1 MPLSKIDAP
10 SSYDTDH
17 RSMSVH
23 PNHHH
28 LSSAVEEKPG
38 SAGSRGSKKDKEA
51 DLVEVKASGYSKK

>member
-1 MPLSKIDAP
+1 MLPHHMIQI
-10 SSYDTDH
+10 T
-17 RSMSVH
+17 VH